1 MHSLATPTERGAGLW
16 RLHPYLKEGE
26 VGYGAKEGSR
36 SSYMT
41 LCWEEGDAGCL
52 VIDAYAVCWT
62 ALGELRATG
71 PPELNGSSFPIP
83 SSQAISSSK
92 QKEAQARWCKN
103 TGDKTYLAKAQ
114 WKGSTSNLFQD
125 MGRTPARFKSCLGGG
140 SFCPPCSN
148 V

>member
-1 MHSLATPTERGAGLW
+1 MAATPIL
-16 RLHPYLKEGE
+16 EGGGG
-26 VGYGAKEGSR
+26 GYGAKEGSR

-62 ALGELRATG
+62 ALGEVHATG

-92 QKEAQARWCKN
+92 QKECRLD
-103 TGDKTYLAKAQ
+103 GVRIPEAK
-114 WKGSTSNLFQD
+114 
-125 MGRTPARFKSCLGGG
+125 RI
-140 SFCPPCSN
+140 
-148 V
+148 